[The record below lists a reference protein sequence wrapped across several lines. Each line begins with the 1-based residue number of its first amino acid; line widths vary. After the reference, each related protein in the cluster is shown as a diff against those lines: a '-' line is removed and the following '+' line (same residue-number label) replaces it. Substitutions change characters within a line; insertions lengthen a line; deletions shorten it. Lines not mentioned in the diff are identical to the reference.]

1 MKFTCERDDLLNAV
15 QFASRAI
22 SNRATLPVLSGLRID
37 ARDDG
42 TVTTAATDL
51 ELTMQTAFAAKV
63 DEPGRLVVPGRL
75 LGEVARSLAAGRV
88 TVVGGQGELELGFGR
103 GQFRVKTMAA
113 EDYPSLPTED
123 SEEAPGVDIKVEGQD
138 LATALAQ
145 VITACSTDESRQ
157 VLTGVLWEIDEA
169 GVTLVATDSYRL
181 AVRNLGAT
189 LAGSESKRV
198 ILPARALGE
207 LARVLQG
214 SGKGVRARVRDN
226 LVTFTIGEVDNE
238 GGGASVISSRFIEGE
253 FPNYRQLLP
262 QGYTNKLTVGRDV
275 LADVIKRVGLLA
287 QNNLPIKLRLAEEME
302 ISAHTPDVGEGQEIV
317 DAAYE
322 GDPLVI
328 AFNPHFLNDGVTA
341 IQGQNVV
348 LNASD
353 GLKPAI
359 LEGEGDTTYTYLL
372 MPVRLS

>member
-42 TVTTAATDL
+42 SVTTAATDL
-51 ELTMQTAFAAKV
+51 EITMQTGFAARV
-63 DEPGRLVVPGRL
+63 DEPGRVVVPGRL
-75 LGEVARSLAAGRV
+75 LGEVARSLATGRV
-88 TVVGGQGELELGFGR
+88 TVIGGQGELELGFGR

-113 EDYPSLPTED
+113 EDYPALPTED
-123 SEEAPGVDIKVEGQD
+123 SEDATGVAITVEGQD

-157 VLTGVLWEIDEA
+157 VLTGVLWEIDDA

-181 AVRNLGAT
+181 AVRTLGAK
-189 LAGSESKRV
+189 LDDAEPRRV
-198 ILPARALGE
+198 ILPSRALGE

-214 SGKGVRARVRDN
+214 SGKGVQARVREN
-226 LVTFTIGEVDNE
+226 LVIFTIG
-238 GGGASVISSRFIEGE
+238 ASDGEKGNSAVVASRFIEGE

-287 QNNLPIKLRLAEEME
+287 QNNLPVKLRLAEEME
-302 ISAHTPDVGEGQEIV
+302 VSAHTPDVGEGQEIL
-317 DAAYE
+317 DAAYQ

-328 AFNPHFLNDGVTA
+328 AFNPHFLSDGVTA
-341 IQGQNVV
+341 IQSENVV
-348 LNASD
+348 LSASD

-359 LEGEGDTTYTYLL
+359 LEGEGETSYTYLL